1 MDLDENNCLEKLT
14 PDDWEVLFETEEENY
29 RRGHF
34 ERIFPLEDEEKMKQY
49 SQFFEFSRYKNL
61 LVEKCMKSKNKI
73 LEKLCKRISTVNV

>member
-34 ERIFPLEDEEKMKQY
+34 ERIFPLEDEEKMK
-49 SQFFEFSRYKNL
+49 
-61 LVEKCMKSKNKI
+61 
-73 LEKLCKRISTVNV
+73 